1 MIEDFVKIGQN
12 NENINEDF
20 DTKVSRYTRLVEAQ
34 MKDKKYNDN
43 KITKELQD
51 ILKTNKRKAAEDDEL
66 EVIEEGLKENDFKCP
81 YSGIAFNRA
90 MKHKHC
96 KHNVDHDSLQSMCR
110 TSRPPAP
117 PLSCKCPVAGC
128 SKVWKYNEAEDDE
141 DIMFQMESFKRTQE
155 RSQKTSSV
163 NATYVDEDEEYTH
176 L

>member
-1 MIEDFVKIGQN
+1 
-12 NENINEDF
+12 
-20 DTKVSRYTRLVEAQ
+20 

-66 EVIEEGLKENDFKCP
+66 EVIEEGLKEYDFKCP

-110 TSRPPAP
+110 NSRPPAP

-128 SKVWKYNEAEDDE
+128 NKVWKYNEAEDDE